1 MAIDLTKLQ
10 IFNDAIMRNTN
21 LSGSTRIQCEN
32 AQEGN
37 LGRFT
42 IRQIPSNK
50 YVHSANNAA
59 RLQFADALTS
69 AFGVRS
75 LEELPKDVRA
85 VLKIEDFKLQD
96 GAVTSTRPL
105 TMRRIRA
112 VMTAICDVTAKAVS
126 SREDAAEIRQNF
138 STYLQNS
145 QYMQAAFD
153 RIAIAEGRKPLTL
166 DIPLISNTSF
176 EVPLSAL
183 KAYTKGI
190 KPAELAAK
198 IDDIKQAIAN
208 DAAIAKETLGQLMRG
223 ETVQP
228 DKARATILRHY
239 FALCA
244 VASDDTGRGI
254 SRTVSVPDAN
264 GKIAEF
270 LKASLKNSDD
280 METGVVHTPADP
292 FLAESQAMTRFSVEI
307 GFKPSARYGGDAW
320 MGALCAYENL
330 MRRDGLSP
338 IMKRGYDSPMAISQM
353 YSNIIAEDAR
363 LLNMFEIELEAMFT
377 ARPDLREAHAGG
389 NVAQFDLTRAPAPF
403 KANIEKILSLRQA
416 LNDFFPKLTSLKPLY
431 GNNPALRFANESI
444 LTANQIPAMNPGE
457 VNPPAMNQV
466 AEVRP
471 QANPY
476 EGVTLESTIESMMA
490 KAPNRIPQEQ
500 RRGWAVSTLLNAF
513 PPSQFE
519 GNAVLNA
526 FLDSYGRNGI
536 PEEAMDFLAEKTPR
550 ELTCALYS
558 ANAGALDL
566 RITSLPESVELYDL
580 FMSGELP
587 LTISPAFI
595 KAMTITHAELKDN
608 DPTSLDEKTASDF
621 CDYDW
626 GFGTKDMSTVM
637 KLVKTAGYDLA
648 TATDADFKKLMAL
661 ARLCDFKLDDLP
673 AFFNRVLHKSVPDIT
688 TDDLKKLFRMY
699 NSSKLIDPLQGLK
712 PGRTTTVIDLFKG
725 EKLPSSTAIS
735 GKDMVRMVATL
746 RELAKDGGAKE
757 VTMRFNDKTVQ
768 LRQLEGGHLFVTVNG
783 VMVSSA
789 QTASNFVKI
798 FESDMVAHAK
808 QYGAAN
814 LLRMLPELT
823 AADMADLPGST
834 SHLRELCL
842 RIVEERFGASVSAFA
857 TVPTTTLR
865 TIAAN
870 ALKGYYSTET
880 GAQHQAAISLLLAAN
895 TRNDVFTGEEV
906 RDLHA
911 AMLRTNREELNRK
924 VVFTNP
930 PAVPSFM
937 KKPAM
942 VLSLPELQ
950 EKVRNLFADLMMDGD
965 IISYDEAVR
974 GGKGEQRVLDLLK
987 KNIDVFV
994 EVMLDPQGALG
1005 GLPEQIRSTLLEK
1018 FEDLTDALPNK
1029 PENALQKIAMRGTY
1043 KNVFT
1048 IMLDVAALPEA
1059 QRADALKDK
1068 IDNAKGTL
1076 LLAFNSGKLDKEEL
1090 KASILEM
1097 LPKITGLDS
1106 MMDDLVTTAMTQI
1119 QELVNER
1126 IGAAA
1131 PEEGELEGAEPR
1143 NEPPIWQQSFD
1154 NLVGG
1159 ALSDT
1164 SCGYGKFM
1172 HEVLSNYFS
1181 GATPQ
1186 EGRQMLASL
1195 FRNTNANSTTGQVV
1209 GALFKGTGPLL
1220 QKMLQALPVDAFGED
1235 MQDALRDMK
1244 SNLQPI
1250 PDAIVQA
1257 HMLDI
1262 VNRSNGEIKSIEVV
1276 RSLGAASVGQ
1286 AFLCKMITD
1295 EHPAGEECVVKLLRP
1310 NVKTIIA
1317 NEYQRFIAAAKKTPG
1332 MEKTFEGQYAR
1343 ILEELDFTK
1352 EKTNINY
1359 ARNVYE
1365 QPVMIYTDGI
1375 VKTSQRVV
1383 TMSTLHSME
1392 VHPSVPP
1399 TMDSLILKKAPG
1411 ETYDRYMVNARAK
1424 AREIIGEVNEEGK
1437 AYYKD
1442 PATLRATQGRL
1453 IHLYNDTKRRYDF
1466 LLQLAEKWV
1475 HGALYGNGF
1484 YHGDLHAG
1492 NIMTDGRGL
1501 TVIDFGNATH
1511 LTETERTHVM
1521 RMMAA
1526 AMYGRE
1532 NYFEESLKA
1541 LISAE
1546 GRAEYDRQN
1555 ADGKLTKE
1563 LHEVLNKGTTH
1574 NAGERI
1580 FAVLTRLQRAG
1591 IELPAAIYNF
1601 AQCQMRLGG
1610 AIAEMKK
1617 LLDELK
1623 EAQGRLEI
1631 EPFGDLPQI
1640 NFSVQEL
1647 ERLQVS
1653 GNVHLGL
1660 LAFKNLINREEGA
1673 SYRTLAQSMD
1683 DIFGRSNDA
1692 KFNATRLPQLEKEF
1706 QTAINNPEAFDTYLQ
1721 PFMDRLLEAN
1731 IVFFVERMGI
1741 PLAELNSSRSTEL
1754 REKLNAFLAARN
1766 GEDVNLRERTSMEL
1780 AKKMIEAFRTFA
1792 EMATASLPA
1801 SAEAPED
1808 ADFVYAVASVVSGN
1822 LRAAMSRLGNMSAT
1836 TGLDMR
1842 RDAAA
1847 RDARDKR
1854 IEEGAKKVRFYLN
1867 TYANDQLSSETVQT
1881 LERIAR
1887 TFQHPSDMPGLNGK
1901 TDLFKTEVQRATFLS
1916 TLQFNLNLLE
1926 TELRAEGLLTDATS
1940 AEMKKHYVNIAM
1952 QYFADRI
1959 GGIGEAVPKLSDTT
1973 YANLYDEAFAQEI
1986 NSPKLLVRDALVHL
2000 RFPIVVPQNA
2010 NLDAPA
2016 NNTAVNARARVNAPV
2031 ANRNNAPANGDE
2043 DLLLP
2048 ADGGVE
2054 RPHMNIDSQNP
2065 NLV

>member
-10 IFNDAIMRNTN
+10 IFNDAIMRNTD
-21 LSGSTRIQCEN
+21 LSGSTRIQCDN

-112 VMTAICDVTAKAVS
+112 VMTAICDVTAKAAP
-126 SREDAAEIRQNF
+126 SREDAEAIRRNF
-138 STYLQNS
+138 NDYLQNS

-166 DIPLISNTSF
+166 DIPLISNNSF

-183 KAYTKGI
+183 KVYTKGI
-190 KPAELAAK
+190 KPAELAQRL
-198 IDDIKQAIAN
+198 DDIKQAIAN
-208 DAAIAKETLGQLMRG
+208 DAALAKETLGLLMRG

-228 DKARATILRHY
+228 DKARANILRHY

-244 VASDDTGRGI
+244 VASDDTERGI

-270 LKASLKNSDD
+270 LKTSLKHSDD
-280 METGVVHTPADP
+280 IDTGVVHTPADP

-307 GFKPSARYGGDAW
+307 GFKPSARYGGDTW

-330 MRRDGLSP
+330 VRQDGFSP
-338 IMKRGYDSPMAISQM
+338 IMKRGYDPPMAISQM

-377 ARPDLREAHAGG
+377 AHPELRGAHAGG
-389 NVAQFDLTRAPAPF
+389 NVAQFDLTIAPAPF

-416 LNDFFPKLTSLKPLY
+416 LNDFFPKLTSFKPIY

-444 LTANQIPAMNPGE
+444 LTANQIPAMNLGE

-471 QANPY
+471 QADPY
-476 EGVTLESTIESMMA
+476 EGVTLESTIERMMD
-490 KAPNRIPQEQ
+490 KAPAHIPQER
-500 RRGWAVSTLLNAF
+500 RRGWAIGSLIDSF
-513 PPSQFE
+513 PPSHYA
-519 GNAVLNA
+519 GNAVLNR
-526 FLDSYGRNGI
+526 FVGTNYGSNGI
-536 PEEAMDFLAEKTPR
+536 PDEAMDFLATKTPR

-558 ANAGALDL
+558 ANADAVGL
-566 RITSLPESVELYDL
+566 RVASRPESVELYDL

-595 KAMTITHAELKDN
+595 KAMTTTHGELAN
-608 DPTSLDEKTASDF
+608 DDQPSLDEMNATGF
-621 CDYDW
+621 CNYDW

-699 NSSKLIDPLQGLK
+699 NSSKLIDPLLSLK

-834 SHLRELCL
+834 SHLRELCV
-842 RIVEERFGASVSAFA
+842 RIVEERFGASVSALA
-857 TVPTTTLR
+857 TVPTKTLR

-924 VVFTNP
+924 VVFANP

-937 KKPAM
+937 KKPAGI
-942 VLSLPELQ
+942 LPLPELQ

-994 EVMLDPQGALG
+994 EVILDPQGTLG
-1005 GLPEQIRSTLLEK
+1005 GLPEQIRATLLEK
-1018 FEDLTDALPNK
+1018 FEELTDALPSK
-1029 PENALQKIAMRGTY
+1029 PENAAEKFAMRAIY
-1043 KNVFT
+1043 KNVLT
-1048 IMLDVAALPEA
+1048 MVLDVAALPEA
-1059 QRADALKDK
+1059 QRADAIKDK

-1076 LLAFNSGKLDKEEL
+1076 LLAFNSGKLDKEVL
-1090 KASILEM
+1090 KDSILEM

-1119 QELVNER
+1119 QDLVNER
-1126 IGAAA
+1126 FGAAA
-1131 PEEGELEGAEPR
+1131 PEEGEVEGAEPR

-1286 AFLCKMITD
+1286 AFLCKLITD

-1317 NEYQRFIAAAKKTPG
+1317 NERQRFIDAAKKTPG

-1352 EKTNINY
+1352 EKTNINF

-1365 QPVMIYTDGI
+1365 QPVLVYTDGLWG
-1375 VKTSQRVV
+1375 KERPV

-1546 GRAEYDRQN
+1546 GRAEYNRQN
-1555 ADGKLTKE
+1555 ADGKLTKD
-1563 LHEVLNKGTTH
+1563 LHEILNKGTSH

-1623 EAQGRLEI
+1623 EARGRLEI
-1631 EPFGDLPQI
+1631 EPFGDLPQFD
-1640 NFSVQEL
+1640 NLSVQEL
-1647 ERLQVS
+1647 DRLQVS
-1653 GNVHLGL
+1653 ENVHMGL
-1660 LAFKNLINREEGA
+1660 FVFKNLINRSEGN
-1673 SYRTLAQSMD
+1673 SYRELAQFMD
-1683 DIFGRSNDA
+1683 ERFGRSNDA
-1692 KFNATRLPQLEKEF
+1692 EFNATRLPQLVKDF

-1721 PFMDRLLEAN
+1721 PFMDRLLEVN
-1731 IVFFVERMGI
+1731 MVFFVERSGI
-1741 PLAELNSSRSTEL
+1741 PLAELNSDRGTEL
-1754 REKLNAFLAARN
+1754 REKLNAFLEARKAEN
-1766 GEDVNLRERTSMEL
+1766 AELIETTSMDL
-1780 AKKMIEAFRTFA
+1780 AKKMIEVFRTFA
-1792 EMATASLPA
+1792 EMARASLPA

-1854 IEEGAKKVRFYLN
+1854 IEDGAKKVRIYLN
-1867 TYANDQLSSETVQT
+1867 TYANDQLSAETLQKI
-1881 LERIAR
+1881 ERIAR
-1887 TFQHPSDMPGLNGK
+1887 SFQHPADMPGLNGK
-1901 TDLFKTEVQRATFLS
+1901 TDLFKTGVQRATFLS
-1916 TLQFNLNLLE
+1916 TLEFNLNLLE

-1959 GGIGEAVPKLSDTT
+1959 GGIGDAVPKLSDTT
-1973 YANLYDEAFAQEI
+1973 YAQLFEDASKAAND
-1986 NSPKLLVRDALVHL
+1986 SGLLVRDALVHL
-2000 RFPIVVPQNA
+2000 RFPIVLPQNA

-2016 NNTAVNARARVNAPV
+2016 NNTAVNARVNAPV
-2031 ANRNNAPANGDE
+2031 ANPNHAPANGDD

-2054 RPHMNIDSQNP
+2054 RPRVNIDSQNP

>member
-10 IFNDAIMRNTN
+10 IFNDAIMRNTD
-21 LSGSTRIQCEN
+21 LSGCTRIQCDN

-112 VMTAICDVTAKAVS
+112 VMTAICDVTAKAVP
-126 SREDAAEIRQNF
+126 SREDAAAIRQNF

-166 DIPLISNTSF
+166 DIPLISNNSF

-190 KPAELAAK
+190 KPAELAQRL
-198 IDDIKQAIAN
+198 DDIKQAIAN

-228 DKARATILRHY
+228 DKARANILRHY

-280 METGVVHTPADP
+280 FDTGVVHTPADP

-307 GFKPSARYGGDAW
+307 GFKPSARYGGDTW

-330 MRRDGLSP
+330 VRRDGFSP

-377 ARPDLREAHAGG
+377 ARPELRGAHAGG
-389 NVAQFDLTRAPAPF
+389 NVAQFDLTIAPAPF

-416 LNDFFPKLTSLKPLY
+416 LNNFFPKLMDLKPLY

-444 LTANQIPAMNPGE
+444 LTATQIPAMNLGE

-471 QANPY
+471 QADPY
-476 EGVTLESTIESMMA
+476 EGVTLESTIESRMA
-490 KAPNRIPQEQ
+490 KAPDRVPQEQ
-500 RRGWAVSTLLNAF
+500 RREWAIASLIDAI
-513 PPSQFE
+513 PPSQYA
-519 GNAVLNA
+519 GNTVLTDYLN
-526 FLDSYGRNGI
+526 SYYNHASNGI
-536 PEEAMDFLAEKTPR
+536 PKEAMDFLATKNPR
-550 ELTCALYS
+550 ELTIALYS
-558 ANAGALDL
+558 ANADASGL
-566 RITSLPESVELYDL
+566 RVASLPESVELYDL

-595 KAMTITHAELKDN
+595 KAMVTTHAELRDEQRA
-608 DPTSLDEKTASDF
+608 LDEMNATDF

-673 AFFNRVLHKSVPDIT
+673 AFLNRVLHKSVPDIT

-699 NSSKLIDPLQGLK
+699 NSSKLLDPLQGLK

-768 LRQLEGGHLFVTVNG
+768 LRQMDGGHLFVTVNG

-880 GAQHQAAISLLLAAN
+880 GAQHQGAISLLLAAN

-924 VVFTNP
+924 VVFANP

-937 KKPAM
+937 KKPAGM
-942 VLSLPELQ
+942 IPLPELQ

-994 EVMLDPQGALG
+994 EVILDPQGTLG
-1005 GLPEQIRSTLLEK
+1005 GLPEQIRTTLLEK
-1018 FEDLTDALPNK
+1018 FEELTDALPSK
-1029 PENALQKIAMRGTY
+1029 PENAAEKFAMRAIY
-1043 KNVFT
+1043 RNVLT
-1048 IMLDVAALPEA
+1048 MVLDVAALPEA
-1059 QRADALKDK
+1059 QRADTIKDK

-1090 KASILEM
+1090 KDSILEM
-1097 LPKITGLDS
+1097 LPMITGLDS

-1119 QELVNER
+1119 QDLVNER
-1126 IGAAA
+1126 FGAAA
-1131 PEEGELEGAEPR
+1131 PEEGEVEGAEPR

-1172 HEVLSNYFS
+1172 HEVLSHYFKDAS
-1181 GATPQ
+1181 PQ

-1317 NEYQRFIAAAKKTPG
+1317 NERQRFIAAAKNTPG

-1352 EKTNINY
+1352 EKTNINF

-1365 QPVMIYTDGI
+1365 QPVLVYTDGLWG
-1375 VKTSQRVV
+1375 KERPV
-1383 TMSTLHSME
+1383 TMSSLHSME

-1437 AYYKD
+1437 AFYKD

-1492 NIMTDGRGL
+1492 NIMTDGSGL

-1555 ADGKLTKE
+1555 ADGKLTKD
-1563 LHEVLNKGTTH
+1563 LHEILNKGTSH

-1580 FAVLTRLQRAG
+1580 FAVLTHLQRAG

-1617 LLDELK
+1617 LLDELNETK
-1623 EAQGRLEI
+1623 NRLEI
-1631 EPFGDLPQI
+1631 EPFGDLPQL
-1640 NFSVQEL
+1640 NLPVQEL
-1647 ERLQVS
+1647 NRLQVS
-1653 GNVHLGL
+1653 ENVHMGL
-1660 LAFKNLINREEGA
+1660 FVFKNLINRAEGN
-1673 SYRTLAQSMD
+1673 SYRELARYVD
-1683 DIFGRSNDA
+1683 EAFGRSDNA
-1692 KFNATRLPQLEKEF
+1692 EFNEMRLPQLQKDF

-1721 PFMDRLLEAN
+1721 PFMDRLLEVN
-1731 IVFFVERMGI
+1731 MVFFRERNGI
-1741 PLAELNSSRSTEL
+1741 PLAELSPDHGTDL
-1754 REKLNAFLAARN
+1754 REKLNAFLEARK
-1766 GEDVNLRERTSMEL
+1766 GEDVELRERTSMEL
-1780 AKKMIEAFRTFA
+1780 AKKMIEVIRIFA
-1792 EMATASLPA
+1792 EMATAPLPA

-1808 ADFVYAVASVVSGN
+1808 ADFVYAVATVVSGN

-1854 IEEGAKKVRFYLN
+1854 IEDGAKKVRIYLN
-1867 TYANDQLSSETVQT
+1867 TYANDQLSAETLQKI
-1881 LERIAR
+1881 ERIAR
-1887 TFQHPSDMPGLNGK
+1887 SFQHPADMPGLNGK

-1926 TELRAEGLLTDATS
+1926 TELRAEGLLTDATT

-1959 GGIGEAVPKLSDTT
+1959 GGIGEAIPKLSDTT
-1973 YANLYDEAFAQEI
+1973 YAELFRAAERIEA
-1986 NSPKLLVRDALVHL
+1986 NGSGLLVRDALVHL
-2000 RFPIVVPQNA
+2000 RFPIVLPQNA

-2031 ANRNNAPANGDE
+2031 ANPNNAPANGDE

-2054 RPHMNIDSQNP
+2054 
-2065 NLV
+2065 